1 MNDDLEEQNGLT
13 YIHFKML
20 NETWIYLFSQ
30 QIITDHQLHASHLAI
45 TSSSP
50 LSHS

>member
-1 MNDDLEEQNGLT
+1 MDDDLEEQNGLT
-13 YIHFKML
+13 YTHFKML
-20 NETWIYLFSQ
+20 NETWIYFSQ
-30 QIITDHQLHASHLAI
+30 QIIIDYQLHASHHAI